1 MIQLNILQVKEEAVM
16 NFFKKTP
23 QSGFT
28 AVEMLVTVVV
38 GGLFVLMFYQLFTAL
53 SENSIENRR
62 FAQASDLAYLNL
74 RKYPT
79 IDAVVSKS
87 FENDP
92 NNVLLCGSS
101 RIALEDGP
109 PVDPED
115 GQPTPDGKNVNFK
128 FLGKITETVS
138 AVYPFGCENNSVV
151 EVTSKVIYDGGKV
164 VTHATYVN

>member
-1 MIQLNILQVKEEAVM
+1 M
-16 NFFKKTP
+16 NFSKKTP
-23 QSGFT
+23 QFGFT
-28 AVEMLVTVVV
+28 TIEILVTVIG

-53 SENSIENRR
+53 SQSSIENRR

-79 IDAVVSKS
+79 IDAVVGKS

-92 NNVLLCGSS
+92 NSTLLCASPKTT
-101 RIALEDGP
+101 LEDGP
-109 PVDPED
+109 PVDPNT
-115 GQPTPDGKNVNFK
+115 GQLTPDGKDINFK

-138 AVYPFGCENNSVV
+138 AVYPFGCSNSSVIK
-151 EVTSKVIYDGGKV
+151 VTSKVMYDGGKV

>member
-1 MIQLNILQVKEEAVM
+1 MIQLNILQAEKEVVM
-16 NFFKKTP
+16 KFFKTTP

-28 AVEMLVTVVV
+28 AVEMLVTII
-38 GGLFVLMFYQLFTAL
+38 GGALFVLMFYQLFTAL
-53 SENSIENRR
+53 SQNSIENRR

-87 FENDP
+87 FKNDP
-92 NNVLLCGSS
+92 NNALLCASS
-101 RIALEDGP
+101 RLALEDGP
-109 PVDPED
+109 PVDPAT
-115 GQPTPDGKNVNFK
+115 GLPTTDGKDVNFK

-138 AVYPFGCENNSVV
+138 AVYPFGCNNNSVV
-151 EVTSKVIYDGGKV
+151 EVTSKIIYDGGKV